1 MTQKPSD
8 DRSTQTHK
16 PGMKLEYKILCDRD
30 DNLVFATP
38 ERVKYVARIWDAV
51 ENSST
56 WAEFRHAIPRDEY
69 FRVMLLSF
77 DDRDIPR
84 PKGSDRFDRDAIR
97 PCIGDGDYPPTLF
110 NEMFH
115 GTLPFDLVPG
125 CILPSAQG
133 GCFLYPSGVA
143 SVKRELER
151 RRYKLTPAIE
161 YQMFHGVL
169 PGDILRKYGE
179 CEINGVHQVVCM
191 IAYKYLD
198 EIRTE
203 LERRGYE
210 LIDGSEDES
219 FLW

>member
-1 MTQKPSD
+1 
-8 DRSTQTHK
+8 
-16 PGMKLEYKILCDRD
+16 MKLEYKILCDRD

-179 CEINGVHQVVCM
+179 CEINGVHQVVCT